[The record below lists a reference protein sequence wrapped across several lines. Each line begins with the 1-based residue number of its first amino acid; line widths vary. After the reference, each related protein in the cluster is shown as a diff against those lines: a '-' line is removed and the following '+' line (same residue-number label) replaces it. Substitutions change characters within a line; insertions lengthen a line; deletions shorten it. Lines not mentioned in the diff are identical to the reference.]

1 MARKRPQQ
9 PTPRRR
15 VFTYDTDDTVTHP
28 QPGDLLYQPPYPR
41 EREAWSVWDGC
52 QTWRYLAVSRVV
64 PGTLAIHWGDS
75 SIPDE
80 LPEVVRDGDTRRAL
94 EELLGLFQGEWSPCV
109 VLADGSAAL
118 LIQGPPYSHPQKEIP
133 MPLQKP
139 TSAAVNLLTAEAQ
152 SLGEAA
158 LLGGKLAAIDQAG
171 ETLLDIFK
179 VVTSRAPALAVLLE
193 SVEGR
198 ELAKLIVASS
208 LHAMAKNTDLIPAAA
223 GVARVTE
230 LQVTVST
237 YKLVAPQLTE
247 LRVLVEKLS
256 GLGALVAPG
265 GKP

>member
-9 PTPRRR
+9 PTPQRRM
-15 VFTYDTDDTVTHP
+15 FTYDTVELA
-28 QPGDLLYQPPYPR
+28 QAGDLLYQPANAR

-52 QTWRYLAVSRVV
+52 QTWRYLAVSHVT

-80 LPEVVRDGDTRRAL
+80 LPEVVRDGDTRRAH
-94 EELLGLFQGEWSPCV
+94 EELLGLFQGEWSPCIV
-109 VLADGSAAL
+109 MPDGSAVSKA
-118 LIQGPPYSHPQKEIP
+118 PPRPRPQKENP
-133 MPLQKP
+133 MPQKP

-237 YKLVAPQLTE
+237 YKLVAPQLAE